1 MFTLKVTPQGA
12 ELIIGALRQLPH
24 NQVHDLVME
33 LFGQIQAQQQAPAVA
48 KPAEPAPEI
57 EHVAEDTGS
66 TD

>member
-24 NQVHDLVME
+24 SQVHDLVME
-33 LFGQIQAQQQAPAVA
+33 LFGQIQAQQIAAAP
-48 KPAEPAPEI
+48 KPAEPAPEV